1 MNESPY
7 SASQVYKEQ
16 GVGIQGGDEL
26 RASVVEARGNES
38 ASQAGRGQAV
48 APTMS
53 RSFA

>member
-26 RASVVEARGNES
+26 RASVVEFVIFQGVAD
-38 ASQAGRGQAV
+38 GRG
-48 APTMS
+48 TS
-53 RSFA
+53 